1 VSLSERLQAELKDA
15 MRDGDELRRDTL
27 RMAISAAY
35 NVEKEARRPLT
46 EDEFVGVLA
55 REVKMRRESVDAY
68 EKAGRVDLA
77 AKERSEVGILTG
89 FLPQQLD
96 EDEILELVRQAIAE
110 VGATSARD
118 IGRVIGVLG
127 PRTRGRAE
135 GRVVSGIVAREL
147 ARADLA
153 AHSHG
158 GDAS

>member
-15 MRDGDELRRDTL
+15 MRDRDELRRDTL

-46 EDEFVGVLA
+46 DDELVGVLA
-55 REVKMRRESVDAY
+55 REVKTRRESVDAY

-77 AKERSEVGILTG
+77 ARERSEVGILAG

-96 EDEILELVRQAIAE
+96 EEEIVELVRQAIAE

-118 IGRVIGVLG
+118 IGRVMGVLAS
-127 PRTRGRAE
+127 RTRGRAP
-135 GRVVSGIVAREL
+135 GKVVSGIVAREL
-147 ARADLA
+147 ARTDLA

-158 GDAS
+158 GGAS